1 MDAVSIWRMG
11 LRTLAIFITA
21 LWAVPFTSAE
31 EPSPLAT
38 PPIAHAVAKLRTA
51 GASESWILFLQKNHS
66 PEERDRIV
74 ELNVLGFLGKADYS
88 GHRNK
93 KALRKC
99 QAFLRKYRVELARA
113 EARHGV
119 PREVIA
125 ALLWVETKH
134 GTHIGKHSIADVY
147 FSLLQ
152 ADHPEVIK
160 ATFAALSQRTP
171 ASESEYRAKIIER
184 SSAKSAWA
192 LAELGSLEKIHN
204 LRPNRPMTIK
214 GSYAGA
220 FGIPQFIPSSY
231 LQWAT
236 KASKGRRLADLFRMG
251 DAIESVAFYLRSNGW
266 KTSNAESRRKALYH
280 YNRADA
286 YGEVIIKIARDMNS
300 RRFAS
305 Q

>member
-1 MDAVSIWRMG
+1 MDAVSVTRTG
-11 LRTLAIFITA
+11 LRTLAVIIAATWT
-21 LWAVPFTSAE
+21 LPFAAAT
-31 EPSPLAT
+31 EPST
-38 PPIAHAVAKLRTA
+38 PTLSPVAHAVEKLRA
-51 GASESWILFLQKNHS
+51 SGASEEWIAFLKKNHA
-66 PEERDRIV
+66 PEDRDRIV

-88 GHRNK
+88 SHRSK
-93 KALRKC
+93 RALRKC
-99 QAFLRKYRVELARA
+99 KAFLRKYRVELARA

-152 ADHPEVIK
+152 ADHPDVIK
-160 ATFAALSQRTP
+160 ATFAALSQRAP
-171 ASESEYRAKIIER
+171 AGESEYHAKILER
-184 SSAKSAWA
+184 SSAKAAWA
-192 LAELGSLEKIHN
+192 LAELASLEKIRR
-204 LRPNRPMTIK
+204 LRPNHSAIIK

-231 LQWAT
+231 LRWAT
-236 KASKGRRLADLFRMG
+236 KMGKGKRLADLFKMG
-251 DAIESVAFYLRSNGW
+251 DAIQSVAFYLKSNGW
-266 KTSNAESRRKALYH
+266 KTSDAEARRKALYH

-286 YGEVIIKIARDMNS
+286 YGEVILKIAHDMNS
-300 RRFAS
+300 RKFAS